1 MADNVP
7 VKVVRVFRWRGQLH
21 TFGVRLLMPRRT
33 ALHLLR
39 VGAVE
44 WSLTDH
50 ESQFPI
56 VRYRCRL
63 VRPVY
68 HSTEQ
73 ERGVSNINGSL

>member
-1 MADNVP
+1 MENDVP

-21 TFGVRLLMPRRT
+21 TFGSKLLMPRRT

-39 VGAVE
+39 GGMVDPCVIE
-44 WSLTDH
+44 H
-50 ESQFPI
+50 I

-63 VRPVY
+63 VRPVD

-73 ERGVSNINGSL
+73 DRGVSNINGSFPALV